1 MMLATDQ
8 NPDEHGIT
16 PRARQ
21 FLSLRESV
29 MERWEREV
37 RARVEGAAT
46 LLGPILTNTLPAFF
60 DNIGEALSPSHP
72 RRNATSSNNSAAV
85 HGSER
90 ARMTSYGP
98 DQVVH
103 EYQILREAIAAEAAT
118 WLDLNVNEW
127 AIIDHSINAA
137 VREAIR
143 EFASIQDDLR
153 RKLAGALSHDIRTPL
168 AVVLTGAQLIER
180 SSDLSV
186 NKQVAGKIK
195 KNARR
200 LEDMMS
206 DLLDALTSKGSDQ
219 LPLQLSEFDIAELL
233 AEVVKAYAQPD
244 AVEFSVT
251 AESTRGWWCR
261 NTLERALENLINNAL
276 THGGGRKIGLATSHV
291 RGRMML
297 SVHNDGR
304 PIPKEKQNEIFEY
317 GSRGVSPT
325 APGWGLGLPFVK
337 RVTESHGG
345 SIAVD
350 SSEQTGT
357 TFLIDIPIDCRPF
370 VKKHDRL
377 IAN

>member
-21 FLSLRESV
+21 FLSLREAV

-37 RARVEGAAT
+37 RARVEGAAA
-46 LLGPILTNTLPAFF
+46 LLRPVLTNTLPAFF
-60 DNIGEALSPSHP
+60 DNIGEALSPDHP
-72 RRNATSSNNSAAV
+72 RTNATSSNNSAAV
-85 HGSER
+85 HGGER

-103 EYQILREAIAAEAAT
+103 EYQILREAIAAEAAAR
-118 WLDLNVNEW
+118 LDLSPSEW
-127 AIIDHSINAA
+127 AVIDRSINAA

-153 RKLAGALSHDIRTPL
+153 RKLAGALSHDMRTPL
-168 AVVLTGAQLIER
+168 AVISTGAQLIEL
-180 SSDLSV
+180 SDDLSAH
-186 NKQVAGKIK
+186 KQFAGKIK
-195 KNARR
+195 ANARR

-206 DLLDALTSKGSDQ
+206 DLLDALTSKASDQ

-233 AEVVKAYAQPD
+233 AEVAKAFARPGQ
-244 AVEFSVT
+244 VEFLVA

-261 NTLERALENLINNAL
+261 NTLQRALENLINNAL
-276 THGGGRKIGLATSHV
+276 THGAGRKIGLATSHV

-297 SVHNDGR
+297 SVHNDGQ
-304 PIPKEKQNEIFEY
+304 PIPKERQNEIFEY
-317 GSRGVSPT
+317 GSRGASP
-325 APGWGLGLPFVK
+325 AASGWGLGLPFVK
-337 RVTESHGG
+337 RVAESHGG

-350 SSEQTGT
+350 SSEQAGT
-357 TFLIDIPIDCRPF
+357 AFLIDIPVDCRPF
-370 VKKHDRL
+370 VKD
-377 IAN
+377 AAG

>member
-1 MMLATDQ
+1 MKSNNMMLATDQ

-21 FLSLRESV
+21 FLALRESV

-37 RARVEGAAT
+37 RARVEGAAA
-46 LLGPILTNTLPAFF
+46 LLRPILTNTLPAFF
-60 DNIGEALSPSHP
+60 DNIGEALSPNHP

-103 EYQILREAIAAEAAT
+103 EYQILREAIGAEAAT
-118 WLDLNVNEW
+118 QLDLSPSEW
-127 AIIDHSINAA
+127 AVIDHSINAA

-153 RKLAGALSHDIRTPL
+153 RKLAGALAHDMRTPL
-168 AVVLTGAQLIER
+168 AVISTGAQLIEL
-180 SSDLSV
+180 SNDLAA
-186 NKQVAGKIK
+186 NKRFAGKIK
-195 KNARR
+195 ANASR

-206 DLLDALTSKGSDQ
+206 DLLDALTSKVSDQ

-233 AEVVKAYAQPD
+233 ADVVKAFAWPHQ
-244 AVEFSVT
+244 VEFSVT
-251 AESTRGWWCR
+251 AVSTCGWWCR
-261 NTLERALENLINNAL
+261 NTLQRALENLINNAL
-276 THGGGRKIGLATSHV
+276 THGASRKIGLATSHV

-297 SVHNDGR
+297 SVHNDGQ

-317 GSRGVSPT
+317 GSRSASPS
-325 APGWGLGLPFVK
+325 APGWGLGLPFV
-337 RVTESHGG
+337 RQVTESHGG

-350 SSEQTGT
+350 SSEQSGT

-370 VKKHDRL
+370 VKT
-377 IAN
+377 

>member
-8 NPDEHGIT
+8 NPEEHGIT

-21 FLSLRESV
+21 FLALREPV

-37 RARVEGAAT
+37 RARVQGAAT
-46 LLGPILTNTLPAFF
+46 LLRPILTNTLPAFF
-60 DNIGEALSPSHP
+60 DNIGEALSPGHP
-72 RRNATSSNNSAAV
+72 RRNATSSNNAAAV
-85 HGSER
+85 HGGER

-103 EYQILREAIAAEAAT
+103 EYQILREAITAEASER
-118 WLDLNVNEW
+118 LDLSAKEW
-127 AIIDHSINAA
+127 AIIEHSIDAA

-153 RKLAGALSHDIRTPL
+153 RKLAGALSHDMRTPL
-168 AVVLTGAQLIER
+168 AVILSGAQLIGL
-180 SSDLSV
+180 SNDLPA
-186 NKQVAGKIK
+186 NKQFAEKVEA
-195 KNARR
+195 NARR

-206 DLLDALTSKGSDQ
+206 ELLDALTSKASDQ

-233 AEVVKAYAQPD
+233 TDVSKAYARPHE
-244 AVEFSVT
+244 VEFSVM
-251 AESTRGWWCR
+251 ADSTRGWWCR
-261 NTLERALENLINNAL
+261 NTLRRALENLINNAL
-276 THGGGRKIGLATSHV
+276 THGAGRKIGLATSQV

-297 SVHNDGR
+297 SVHNDGQA
-304 PIPKEKQNEIFEY
+304 IPKERQNEIFEY
-317 GSRGVSPT
+317 GSRGACAT

-337 RVTESHGG
+337 RATESHGG

-370 VKKHDRL
+370 VKNP
-377 IAN
+377 A